1 MKLGLL
7 RTQHGREGSGC
18 ARGHLLLGIPR
29 AEAGLM
35 CTVTGEGRA
44 ELWIL
49 LCAFR
54 EKEAETGN
62 TEQLETIRVVPAL
75 LIAFFSVS

>member
-1 MKLGLL
+1 MKLGLA

-35 CTVTGEGRA
+35 CTVMGEGRA
-44 ELWIL
+44 ELWVL
-49 LCAFR
+49 PCAFR

-75 LIAFFSVS
+75 PILFFSVS